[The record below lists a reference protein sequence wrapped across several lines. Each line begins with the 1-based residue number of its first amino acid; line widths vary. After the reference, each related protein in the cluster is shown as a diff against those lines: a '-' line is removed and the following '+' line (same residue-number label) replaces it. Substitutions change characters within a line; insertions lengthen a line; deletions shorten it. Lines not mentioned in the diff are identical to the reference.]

1 MSSNFI
7 YRSKVLDA
15 SIIPS
20 INVDEVIGELFVY
33 KGYFYIHEFP
43 HDFPYF
49 FTFEF
54 DLKCNMEF
62 SILYKHI
69 TGGDEG
75 VVTINQSTEMYILS
89 KSRSHFSAIN
99 PFVCSSS
106 IDQQFNRILNKGEI
120 VFRFYRH
127 NGEILMKVTSIKIAS
142 ACNQH
147 CVYEHEDDMSLLD

>member
-7 YRSKVLDA
+7 YKSKVLDA

-20 INVDEVIGELFVY
+20 INVDEAIGELFVY

-43 HDFPYF
+43 HDSPYF

-69 TGGDEG
+69 TGGDKS
-75 VVTINQSTEMYILS
+75 VVIINQSTEMYILS
-89 KSRSHFSAIN
+89 KSKFHFSAIK
-99 PFVCSSS
+99 PFVCS

-127 NGEILMKVTSIKIAS
+127 KGEVYAKVTSIKIAS
-142 ACNQH
+142 ACNQL
-147 CVYEHEDDMSLLD
+147 CVYEHEDDMKYLD